1 MFELNHCPEGIT
13 TMWDQSQLVA
23 AAQKAVAR
31 KTGWPI
37 GMVMNRPEFAP
48 KPTAFGIRAVIEAG
62 DRFDYW
68 SLHKNGGFYFL
79 RILEEDTNLGRQ
91 GRGDKQWVYFDTRTW
106 RVAEALLHCASLY
119 QELGLPPET
128 LITICIVHLGLK
140 NRFLGV
146 ANQMRMM
153 HWDRK
158 SEEDELVWSKT
169 VPLGSIEATLAD
181 LTREATRELFMI
193 FEYWEPTDQVFGE
206 VFTEFS
212 KSRI

>member
-1 MFELNHCPEGIT
+1 
-13 TMWDQSQLVA
+13 
-23 AAQKAVAR
+23 
-31 KTGWPI
+31 
-37 GMVMNRPEFAP
+37 
-48 KPTAFGIRAVIEAG
+48 
-62 DRFDYW
+62 
-68 SLHKNGGFYFL
+68 
-79 RILEEDTNLGRQ
+79 
-91 GRGDKQWVYFDTRTW
+91 
-106 RVAEALLHCASLY
+106 
-119 QELGLPPET
+119 
-128 LITICIVHLGLK
+128 
-140 NRFLGV
+140 
-146 ANQMRMM
+146 MRMM